1 MATEE
6 TATDR
11 VVSPAIPIGLTR
23 YSAVKLLG
31 ALALLFLMTPVIED
45 LPRGDLIEAM
55 LLTLVMISSVLA
67 VGGRRRT
74 LLIALALLAPA
85 IVAKWG
91 NSLWPNLVPP
101 LFFLV
106 PSMLFFGF
114 VLANLLRF
122 IVGSP
127 RVDVNV
133 LCAGV
138 AGFLMLGILWTP
150 AYVIVARANPGA
162 FRIANGGRLDGF
174 NAFYFSFITLCTVG
188 YGDVTPVTKIAR
200 MLAVVEAISGLFYM
214 AVLISRLVS
223 LYSSAKPEPRAGG
236 D

>member
-1 MATEE
+1 MGTEQP
-6 TATDR
+6 ATDK
-11 VVSPAIPIGLTR
+11 VVSPAIPTGLTR

-31 ALALLFLMTPVIED
+31 ALALLFLMTPLIED
-45 LPRGDLIEAM
+45 LPRGDLIEAV

-106 PSMLFFGF
+106 PSTLFFGF
-114 VLANLLRF
+114 VFAHLLRF

-127 RVDVNV
+127 HVDVNV
-133 LCAGV
+133 LCGGV
-138 AGFLMLGILWTP
+138 AGFLMLGILWIP
-150 AYVIVARANPGA
+150 AYVIVARANPAA
-162 FRIANGGRLDGF
+162 FKIANGGTLDGF

-188 YGDVTPVTKIAR
+188 YGDVTPISKAAR
-200 MLAVVEAISGLFYM
+200 MLAVGQAISGLFYM

-223 LYSSAKPEPRAGG
+223 LYSSAKSEPRAGPN
-236 D
+236 